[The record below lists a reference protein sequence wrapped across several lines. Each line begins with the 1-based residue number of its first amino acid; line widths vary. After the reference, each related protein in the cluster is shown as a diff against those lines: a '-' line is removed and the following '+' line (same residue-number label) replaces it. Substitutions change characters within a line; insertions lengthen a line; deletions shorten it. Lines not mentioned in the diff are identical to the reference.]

1 MKKLLVVLLSVII
14 IASCLTFSAS
24 AAGSLKVTASTSSI
38 DAGSAAPLTLT
49 LSELP
54 AGSVNLIHFKVTYD
68 SSVFTLNGLSNKEVA
83 PASST
88 LPSGVEVTII
98 AEGGVLDVYLINWNK
113 IEGKSTSSFA
123 ASQNLVISFTAKTG
137 TSGKDYSFTVSG
149 VEYGLDAKILESDRI
164 SGTGVSAAGKIAGS
178 TSVRGDADE
187 SGKVNSADAVY
198 LLRYTMRPTKYPIKQ
213 SGDMNGDSKVNSAD
227 AVYLLRYTMR
237 PTKYP
242 LAD

>member
-98 AEGGVLDVYLINWNK
+98 AEGSVLDVYLINWNK

-149 VEYGLDAKILESDRI
+149 VEYGFDAKILESDRI
-164 SGTGVSAAGKIAGS
+164 SGTGVNASGKIKYA
-178 TSVRGDADE
+178 RGDLDKN
-187 SGKVNSADAVY
+187 GKVSSDDAIY
-198 LLRYTMRPTKYPIKQ
+198 LLRYTMRPTKYPIEQ
-213 SGDMNGDSKVNSAD
+213 SGDMNGDSKVNSDD
-227 AVYLLRYTMR
+227 AIYLLRYTMR
-237 PTKYP
+237 PDKYP
-242 LAD
+242 LAPEK